1 MKLNKTFN
9 FEAKSGVRANA
20 ELKNASLY
28 VLGSDDQ
35 QSQLS
40 VTIESITKLP
50 EDKDISEYYNFS
62 YDENKNEIFI
72 EQTDQKL
79 PSLASSIKFALTIPR
94 IAEISSK
101 NKNGAIKVENIS
113 GEQFHKLVNGGCKI
127 MNCEARLEIHTTN
140 GGIKVLDHEGDISIS
155 QKNGGI
161 VVMDSVGNMELSN
174 KNGAIKLNHCSGK
187 LELENNNGAIKV
199 LNAEFS
205 WAHLKAINAGIY
217 YEFENIDEGNF
228 SFHNSNG
235 RINLIIPQEMEYSIS
250 AKTQM
255 GTINIGLDKEYEQKG
270 HGQKEFKLTNG
281 SGKVEISAENYHGG
295 INILDELHKSESAEG
310 KISHKVEV
318 LLKDK
323 IIPTIENLT
332 NENAPKV
339 EKQIRKV
346 GEKLSK
352 IEINIPD
359 IEDKIKNVINQVTE
373 SIHTNLEENADDI
386 ENIKNTA
393 INSVNKTFDNISNS
407 IKSQAKTNDERKDS
421 VDERS
426 RLKILELLEKGKIN
440 PDEAERLLKALGKK
454 EA

>member
-332 NENAPKV
+332 N
-339 EKQIRKV
+339 
-346 GEKLSK
+346 
-352 IEINIPD
+352 
-359 IEDKIKNVINQVTE
+359 
-373 SIHTNLEENADDI
+373 
-386 ENIKNTA
+386 
-393 INSVNKTFDNISNS
+393 
-407 IKSQAKTNDERKDS
+407 
-421 VDERS
+421 
-426 RLKILELLEKGKIN
+426 
-440 PDEAERLLKALGKK
+440 
-454 EA
+454 